1 MLDQLAR
8 YQSRYRG
15 FLVWVLFLSAPFEC
29 FVCSAN
35 AETAPAP
42 LGNSVD
48 GTGANAVAE
57 KSPGASEETQDVEAG
72 TFLPANPAPSPV
84 EGEDVMDTPQL
95 ALPIPAPLEEVP
107 QSSLEPETSPGQES
121 DGGRSPS
128 PETLAQ
134 RGIDRGP
141 ITDAYAVEPDANP
154 FRVSLFGDSFNPWWQ
169 ADGLKLRFGIFNVRL
184 SLGLVTEYSDNIFYS
199 STDRTSDIITT
210 LGAFFVIGA
219 GDWID
224 RVNNFVLLEYSPAL
238 QFYARHSAQN
248 NTPQSLVFT
257 SQFGTGHLVNK
268 FRVLYTLTN
277 APTADQIGLH
287 EYQSLDAAL
296 VSSYSLG
303 GRTVLQNTGRMLY
316 QADYVGISYLTLSTA
331 PRLDYRLHDK
341 LALFLEPYAGI
352 VFTEGGPTQ
361 QFQGLNLGLKYST
374 LSKLKVEGSL
384 GFETYQTG
392 GSAGEAGQFTT
403 PTFDLIL
410 AYEVRQTA
418 IILEL
423 NREVRHSGFV
433 DGQTYINNAL
443 ALVVKQRIFG
453 KIDMRLDLQY
463 QILEYQGLGANNR
476 TDTFLLA
483 VPRIDYLFWKEQGTL
498 SIYYR
503 MQLRGSE
510 IAANAYSANILGVA
524 LRWNF

>member
-1 MLDQLAR
+1 MLDKLAR
-8 YQSRYRG
+8 YRSRHRG
-15 FLVWVLFLSAPFEC
+15 FLVLVLLLATPLGS
-29 FVCSAN
+29 FVRSAN
-35 AETAPAP
+35 AETATLP
-42 LGNSVD
+42 LGNSVGGSGYD
-48 GTGANAVAE
+48 AVPD
-57 KSPGASEETQDVEAG
+57 KSPSALEETQGGEAG
-72 TFLPANPAPSPV
+72 TILPVNPAPSPP
-84 EGEDVMDTPQL
+84 EGDDVMDTPQL
-95 ALPIPAPLEEVP
+95 AFPIPAPVEEVP
-107 QSSLEPETSPGQES
+107 QSGLDPEAPTGQE
-121 DGGRSPS
+121 GVRGPSPS
-128 PETLAQ
+128 SETPAQ
-134 RGIDRGP
+134 TGVDRGP
-141 ITDAYAVEPDANP
+141 IADAYSVEPDANP
-154 FRVSLFGDSFNPWWQ
+154 FRLSLFGDSFNPWWQ

-199 STDRTSDIITT
+199 STDRTSDVITT
-210 LGAFFVIGA
+210 LGAFFVIAA

-224 RVNNFVLLEYSPAL
+224 KVNNFVLLEYSPAL
-238 QFYARHSAQN
+238 QFYAQHKAQN

-303 GRTVLQNTGRMLY
+303 GRTVLQNTGRMIY
-316 QADYVGISYLTLSTA
+316 QADYVGISYLTLLTA
-331 PRLDYRLHDK
+331 PRLDYTLHDK
-341 LALFLEPYAGI
+341 LAFFLEPYAGI
-352 VFTEGGPTQ
+352 VFTEGGSTQ
-361 QFQGLNLGLKYST
+361 QFQGLNLGFKYST

-392 GSAGEAGQFTT
+392 GSADEAGQFIT
-403 PTFDLIL
+403 PTFDL
-410 AYEVRQTA
+410 AFTYEVRQTA
-418 IILEL
+418 MILEL

-443 ALVVKQRIFG
+443 ALIVKQRIFG

-483 VPRIDYLFWKEQGTL
+483 VPRIDYLFWKEQGTF

-503 MQLRGSE
+503 LQLRGSE

-524 LRWNF
+524 IRWNF